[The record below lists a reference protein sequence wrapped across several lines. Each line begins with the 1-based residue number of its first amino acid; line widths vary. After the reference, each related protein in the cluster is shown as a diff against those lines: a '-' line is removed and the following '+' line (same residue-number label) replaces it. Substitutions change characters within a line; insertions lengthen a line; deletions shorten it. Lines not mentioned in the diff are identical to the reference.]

1 MPPYK
6 LLIEKT
12 NSKSGIETIKENST
26 LIINEG
32 DELKLICK
40 SIGGKNNS
48 IQFIEFQLQFMRLNS
63 QINK

>member
-6 LLIEKT
+6 LLIEKI